1 MPNVVVET
9 VENTLKI
16 YLKGWHN
23 NLGKDM
29 TVILPYNAALTS
41 VDLSGAS
48 EFHSEY
54 GLIKS
59 GLSQRDLD
67 RRAGIHSVLMME
79 NSDPD
84 SAAYHISSEDYIA
97 ISSVLGV
104 SVDELYRTDLPK
116 IVET

>member
-1 MPNVVVET
+1 M
-9 VENTLKI
+9 
-16 YLKGWHN
+16 
-23 NLGKDM
+23 
-29 TVILPYNAALTS
+29 NA
-41 VDLSGAS
+41 VK
-48 EFHSEY
+48 Y
-54 GLIKS
+54 YRIKS

-67 RRAGIHSVLMME
+67 RRVGIHSVLMME
-79 NSDPD
+79 NTDPD